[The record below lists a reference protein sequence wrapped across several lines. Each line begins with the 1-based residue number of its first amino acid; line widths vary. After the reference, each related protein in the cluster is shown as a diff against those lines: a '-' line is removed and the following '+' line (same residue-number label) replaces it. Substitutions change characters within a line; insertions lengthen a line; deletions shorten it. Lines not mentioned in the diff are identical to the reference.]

1 MLDHLVYLLKSET
14 FTLFEFCHK
23 CGRRS
28 FANLLCEE
36 RLNAKFSEFLFP
48 VDLHLVLHE
57 THFWCLSISRRTV
70 LPQNR
75 LVRGRIQ
82 AEP

>member
-28 FANLLCEE
+28 FAKLLCEE
-36 RLNAKFSEFLFP
+36 RLNAKFLEFLFP
-48 VDLHLVLHE
+48 IDF
-57 THFWCLSISRRTV
+57 TLSFT
-70 LPQNR
+70 
-75 LVRGRIQ
+75 
-82 AEP
+82 